1 LPVVRRRTGGWQ
13 IVASSEEQQVPPLGV
28 NSSVGMTNPGGV
40 RRQLSVVRCQLSVG
54 QIVAS
59 SEEQQVPSARSELLG
74 RDDKSLG
81 GVRRLLS
88 VVSCQLSVG
97 QIVASSGEPQIPPL
111 GLKSSVGMTSQLS
124 VVSCQFCCP
133 LSVVSYRLS
142 VSSCTTGV
150 YVDRL
155 ESIFCG

>member
-1 LPVVRRRTGGWQ
+1 MGSPVPFVFGRAVVGRRRRGWQ

-28 NSSVGMTNPGGV
+28 NSSVGMTNPGGCRKTV
-40 RRQLSVVRCQLSVG
+40 VGCPLSVARWTNRCLVRG
-54 QIVAS
+54 TAG
-59 SEEQQVPSARSELLG
+59 PSARTEVLG
-74 RDDKSLG
+74 RDDKSWG
-81 GVRRLLS
+81 LS
-88 VVSCQLSVG
+88 VVHWTNPCSCG
-97 QIVASSGEPQIPPL
+97 KPQIPPL